1 MSERLK
7 KERARKISIFKMKRK
22 IKRRDESE
30 INVLYRTEKRKQI
43 KENLKV
49 CDD

>member
-22 IKRRDESE
+22 IKRMDESE
-30 INVLYRTEKRKQI
+30 INLLYSTEKRKQI

>member
-22 IKRRDESE
+22 IKRMDESE
-30 INVLYRTEKRKQI
+30 INLLYSTDKRKQI
-43 KENLKV
+43 KDKSIQ
-49 CDD
+49 